1 MRDPSNHAVGRTVSD
16 AEAREA
22 FGELV
27 RRYHGAA
34 TAYAYALLRDYA
46 GAEDAAQAAFL
57 SAWLHRDDLREPQ
70 AFGGWL
76 RTIVRTECSR
86 IARRTRLVTVPIDT
100 AFAERPEPST
110 GDTRDWELRQ
120 HLLKAINAL
129 PEPDRALIALRYL
142 SDFSYEEIR
151 GFLELPLSTVKK
163 RLHDARKRLRI
174 WLLTSASEER
184 TRQVMRRP
192 TNAPHPRLEE
202 RIMQLTEFLDSVA
215 RGDVAAVAAALDAHP
230 EWLDATGDNQRKWH
244 AGWNAFAVA
253 AVSGQ
258 AGVAQLLLAR
268 GAHTRE
274 AARAGV
280 SPIALAAVEGRRNVV
295 DVLLQ
300 GGMPVDLFAA
310 AAIGDA
316 QRVAAFLRDNPALV
330 RERAYDGKTALHFC
344 RSTEVAEVL
353 LTAGAEIDAVDD
365 SGCTPL
371 QWISNTGRYKAVCRH
386 LIAQGAGAD
395 ATDIFWACSYG
406 DVPAVLRFLEGDG
419 SLVHARRPAGAG
431 THWSWIG
438 RTPLHEAAI
447 RGETA
452 IGRLLI
458 DRGAD
463 VNATAGDNITPLH
476 LAACGGHREIVEL
489 LLAAS
494 ADRNVRDITHDATPG
509 EWARMWGHPDLA
521 GYLESLRP

>member
-1 MRDPSNHAVGRTVSD
+1 MRDPSNHAVRWTVSD

-34 TAYAYALLRDYA
+34 TAYAYALLRNYA

-100 AFAERPEPST
+100 AFVERPEPST
-110 GDTRDWELRQ
+110 GDTRDSELRQ
-120 HLLKAINAL
+120 DLLKAINAL
-129 PEPDRALIALRYL
+129 PESDRALIALRYL
-142 SDFSYEEIR
+142 SDFSYEEICA
-151 GFLELPLSTVKK
+151 FLELPLSTVKK
-163 RLHDARKRLRI
+163 RLHDARKRLRT
-174 WLLTSASEER
+174 WLLSSASEAR
-184 TRQVMRRP
+184 TRQVMRRR
-192 TNAPHPRLEE
+192 TNVPHPRLEE
-202 RIMQLTEFLDSVA
+202 RIMQLTEFLDNVA
-215 RGDVAAVAAALDAHP
+215 RGDVPAVAAALDAHP
-230 EWLDATGDNQRKWH
+230 EWLHATDENERKWH
-244 AGWNAFAVA
+244 AGWNALAVA

-258 AGVAQLLLAR
+258 AAVVQLLLAR
-268 GAHTRE
+268 GGHT
-274 AARAGV
+274 APVAAGV
-280 SPIALAAVEGRRNVV
+280 SLIALAAVEGRRRVV

-300 GGMPVDLFAA
+300 AGVPVDLFAA

-316 QRVAAFLRDNPALV
+316 QRVAAFLRGNPALV
-330 RERAYDGKTALHFC
+330 HECTYDGKTALHFC

-353 LTAGAEIDAVDD
+353 LSAGAEIDAVDD

-371 QWISNTGRYKAVCRH
+371 QWISNTGRYKAVCRY

-406 DVPAVLRFLEGDG
+406 DEAAVLRLLEMDG
-419 SLVHARRPAGAG
+419 SLVHARRPAGAM
-431 THWSWIG
+431 THRSWIG
-438 RTPLHEAAI
+438 RTPLHEAAV

-452 IGRLLI
+452 VGRLLI

-463 VNATAGDNITPLH
+463 VNATAGDNNITPLH
-476 LAACGGHREIVEL
+476 LAACGGHREMVDL
-489 LLAAS
+489 LVAAS
-494 ADRNVRDITHDATPG
+494 ADRHVRDLSHDATPA
-509 EWARMWGHPDLA
+509 EWARWWGHPDL
-521 GYLESLRP
+521 GDYLERLQA

>member
-1 MRDPSNHAVGRTVSD
+1 MRDPSNHTVRRTVSD

-34 TAYAYALLRDYA
+34 TAYAYALLRNYA

-86 IARRTRLVTVPIDT
+86 IARRARLVTIPIDT
-100 AFAERPEPST
+100 AFVERPEPST
-110 GDTRDWELRQ
+110 GDTRDWELQQ
-120 HLLKAINAL
+120 HLLKAIDAL
-129 PEPDRALIALRYL
+129 PESDRALIALRYL
-142 SDFSYEEIR
+142 SDFSYDEICA
-151 GFLELPLSTVKK
+151 FLELPLSTVKK
-163 RLHDARKRLRI
+163 RLHDARRRLRT

-192 TNAPHPRLEE
+192 TDVPRPRLEE

-215 RGDVAAVAAALDAHP
+215 RGDIAAVAASLDAHP
-230 EWLDATGDNQRKWH
+230 EWLAATGDNQRKWH
-244 AGWNAFAVA
+244 AGWNALAVA

-268 GAHTRE
+268 GAHTGE
-274 AARAGV
+274 AASAGV

-295 DVLLQ
+295 DALLQ

-316 QRVAAFLRDNPALV
+316 QTVAAFLRGNRALV
-330 RERAYDGKTALHFC
+330 RECAYDGKTALHFC

-353 LTAGAEIDAVDD
+353 LAAGAEIDAVDD

-371 QWISNTGRYKAVCRH
+371 QWISNTGRYKAVCRY
-386 LIAQGAGAD
+386 LIAHGAGAD

-406 DVPAVLRFLEGDG
+406 DEAAVLRFLEMDG
-419 SLVHARRPAGAG
+419 SLVHARRPAGAC
-431 THWSWIG
+431 THRSWIG
-438 RTPLHEAAI
+438 RTLLHEAAI
-447 RGETA
+447 RGETE

-463 VNATAGDNITPLH
+463 VNATVGDNITPLH
-476 LAACGGHREIVEL
+476 LAACGGHREMVDL
-489 LLAAS
+489 LVAAS
-494 ADRNVRDITHDATPG
+494 ADRNVRDLSHDATPS
-509 EWARMWGHPDLA
+509 EWARFWGHPDLA
-521 GYLESLRP
+521 VYLNNLRP

>member
-1 MRDPSNHAVGRTVSD
+1 MRDPSNHAVRRTISD

-27 RRYHGAA
+27 RRYQGAA
-34 TAYAYALLRDYA
+34 TAYAYALLRNYA

-120 HLLKAINAL
+120 QLLKAINAL

-142 SDFSYEEIR
+142 SDFSYQGRYCE
-151 GFLELPLSTVKK
+151 FLELPLSTVKK

-192 TNAPHPRLEE
+192 PDVPRPRLEE

-258 AGVAQLLLAR
+258 AGVARLPSCSWCAYPGGGQGWRLAHRSRRRGRPPERWSTLCFR
-268 GAHTRE
+268 GACPSICSQPPRLVM
-274 AARAGV
+274 RK
-280 SPIALAAVEGRRNVV
+280 P
-295 DVLLQ
+295 
-300 GGMPVDLFAA
+300 
-310 AAIGDA
+310 
-316 QRVAAFLRDNPALV
+316 VAAFLRGNPALV
-330 RERAYDGKTALHFC
+330 RECAYRWKN
-344 RSTEVAEVL
+344 
-353 LTAGAEIDAVDD
+353 GAAFLSQHG
-365 SGCTPL
+365 SG
-371 QWISNTGRYKAVCRH
+371 G
-386 LIAQGAGAD
+386 GAA
-395 ATDIFWACSYG
+395 
-406 DVPAVLRFLEGDG
+406 
-419 SLVHARRPAGAG
+419 
-431 THWSWIG
+431 
-438 RTPLHEAAI
+438 
-447 RGETA
+447 
-452 IGRLLI
+452 
-458 DRGAD
+458 DRGC
-463 VNATAGDNITPLH
+463 GDRR
-476 LAACGGHREIVEL
+476 GG
-489 LLAAS
+489 
-494 ADRNVRDITHDATPG
+494 
-509 EWARMWGHPDLA
+509 
-521 GYLESLRP
+521 